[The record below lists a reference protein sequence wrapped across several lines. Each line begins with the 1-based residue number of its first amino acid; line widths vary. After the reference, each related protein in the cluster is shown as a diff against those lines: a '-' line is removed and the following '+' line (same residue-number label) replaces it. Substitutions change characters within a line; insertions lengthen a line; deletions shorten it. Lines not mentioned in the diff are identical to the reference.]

1 MICRKRRSGVTG
13 NRNMTISIKGYLAN
27 EKGMTLAEVV
37 AALAL
42 TSLLLGL
49 LSQFLYT
56 TVGLWS
62 KNDKAYRYQ
71 HQLKYVYQTLAND
84 FGTVFTSSFLP
95 EESFKGEELQLSFWS
110 ENYRGLEQIRYRYD
124 YENKTLWRSAG
135 FWGSEPEAQKLFTGI
150 SEWRF
155 EFFEPK
161 NRNWVL
167 YWKPSYRTEL
177 PSLVKVTA
185 RTELG
190 VMGPLVF
197 SIKTRRNEED

>member
-1 MICRKRRSGVTG
+1 MIYCKRRSGVTG
-13 NRNMTISIKGYLAN
+13 NRNMTISINRNLAN
-27 EKGMTLAEVV
+27 ENGMTLAEVV

-84 FGTVFTSSFLP
+84 FETVFTSRFLP
-95 EESFKGEELQLSFWS
+95 EEPFQGEELQLSFWS
-110 ENYRGLEQIRYRYD
+110 ENYHGLEQIRYRYD
-124 YENKTLWRSAG
+124 FENKTLWRSAG
-135 FWGSEPEAQKLFTGI
+135 FWGSEPEARKLFTGI

-155 EFFEPK
+155 EYFEPK
-161 NRNWVL
+161 KRNWVL

-177 PSLVKVTA
+177 PSLVKITA

-190 VMGPLVF
+190 VLGPLVF
-197 SIKTRRNEED
+197 SIKARRNEED